1 MVIIPQKIKLAR
13 RIRRLSME
21 QLVGLMGDNAVS
33 KMSISKIE
41 RGVLKPSERTLQAIA
56 QACQVPVS
64 FFYVPESDIS
74 KLEFRFDRSTPMK
87 QREQIKASVSA
98 AIETHMNL
106 QSYNLEDI
114 PFVNPLSAMEVR
126 NYPDMDEAAALLRHE
141 WEIGRQPIF
150 SVYEL
155 LQDHG
160 IHVIEADIDDEH
172 IDGASTYVN
181 GSIPVIVINKRRCV
195 TTERKR
201 FTALHE
207 LSHLILKVNPLTE
220 EAYAAYRQSLPPLE
234 QMATVKYPDVE
245 RLCHHFAG
253 AMLLPEASLRR
264 RIGGHRTNVST
275 EELIALRNTYG
286 ISIAAAVHQL
296 HDLCLIDDT
305 CYNRLFETVI
315 KPNRMEE
322 GLGSFPIQEV
332 ADGDELM
339 KIKIESVLNEGV
351 IDMLA
356 L

>member
-1 MVIIPQKIKLAR
+1 MR
-13 RIRRLSME
+13 CLSMD
-21 QLVGLMGDNAVS
+21 QLVVLMGDAAVS
-33 KMSISKIE
+33 KMSISKME
-41 RGVLKPSERTLQAIA
+41 RGMLKPSAHTLQAIA
-56 QACQVPVS
+56 QACQLPMS
-64 FFYVPESDIS
+64 FFCAPLSDIAH
-74 KLEFRFDRSTPMK
+74 LEFRFDRSTTIK
-87 QREQIKASVSA
+87 QREQIKASVVA
-98 AIETHMNL
+98 AIEAHITLH
-106 QSYNLEDI
+106 SYNVEST
-114 PFVNPLSAMEVR
+114 PFKNPLANMEVH
-126 NYPDMDEAAALLRHE
+126 NYPDMDEAALLLRRC

-160 IHVIEADIDDEH
+160 IHVIEADIEDER

-181 GSIPVIVINKRRCV
+181 GTIPVIVINKRRCI

-207 LSHLILKVNPLTE
+207 LSHLILDVRPLTE
-220 EAYAAYRQSLPPLE
+220 DAYTAYRQSLSRVE
-234 QMATVKYPDVE
+234 QMSTVKYPDVE

-264 RIGGHRTNVST
+264 RMGGHRTNVGT

-305 CYNRLFETVI
+305 CYSRLFETVI

-322 GLGSFPIQEV
+322 GLGAFPIQEV

-339 KIKIESVLNEGV
+339 KIKIDNELNNK
-351 IDMLA
+351 
-356 L
+356 